1 LAWQAPVLK
10 DVNIE
15 VDLWEILYAII
26 AHTMPSK
33 NPLWENVLSAW
44 ALMSTCCQPIRYVR
58 LDAGLDV
65 PVANW
70 KIQLGAR
77 NLGDIRYGESV
88 TAVDNVFQG
97 SRRQWWIGLRGEI

>member
-1 LAWQAPVLK
+1 LAWQAQVLK

-33 NPLWENVLSAW
+33 NPLWVVGV
-44 ALMSTCCQPIRYVR
+44 PKGI
-58 LDAGLDV
+58 AGLQLQRDV
-65 PVANW
+65 PIV
-70 KIQLGAR
+70 LGAR
-77 NLGDIRYGESV
+77 NLGDIRYVESV

-97 SRRQWWIGLRGEI
+97 SRRQWWIGVRGEI